1 MERTELPIAVFDS
14 GLGGISVLRALVQRL
29 PGEDFLYFGDSANAP
44 YGVRPVAE
52 VRRLTQDVIG
62 RLYDRGIK
70 AAVIACNTATSAAIG
85 PLRAAFPDIPVIGIE
100 PALKPAVAHHRR
112 VLVLATPLTLRE
124 EKFVALMHQCAGCA
138 EIVPLPCPE
147 LVEFVERGELDS
159 PALTAYLARQL
170 GPYAGRVDAAV
181 LGCTHFP
188 FARRAIRA
196 ALGGWLLAQLK
207 LMGVTFLILTAGFL
221 LLRTEYPLLFAL
233 LTTLIDA
240 LPVFGTGTVLIP
252 WALLEFL
259 HGNTACGVGFL
270 ILYAVAALTRQT
282 LEPRLVGQQIGLAPI
297 FTLLALYAGYK
308 TIGVPGMI
316 LFPICAVLFRQLW
329 DHSGL
334 QNS

>member
-196 ALGGWLLAQLK
+196 ALGGNVTLYDGSDGTARETLRQPRRRHAGKQPPVRAAAQPPAACPAP
-207 LMGVTFLILTAGFL
+207 GGLTAYAD
-221 LLRTEYPLLFAL
+221 RTHSLSAHRFKYVRRHAGARRDRPRPLAGRG
-233 LTTLIDA
+233 DHA
-240 LPVFGTGTVLIP
+240 AP
-252 WALLEFL
+252 A
-259 HGNTACGVGFL
+259 GVSR
-270 ILYAVAALTRQT
+270 ADRAHA
-282 LEPRLVGQQIGLAPI
+282 
-297 FTLLALYAGYK
+297 
-308 TIGVPGMI
+308 
-316 LFPICAVLFRQLW
+316 
-329 DHSGL
+329 
-334 QNS
+334 

>member
-14 GLGGISVLRALVQRL
+14 GLGGISVLRALVQRM

-44 YGVRPVAE
+44 YGVR
-52 VRRLTQDVIG
+52 Q
-62 RLYDRGIK
+62 

-124 EKFVALMHQCAGCA
+124 EKFAALMQQCAGCA
-138 EIVPLPCPE
+138 EITPLPCPE

-159 PALTAYLARQL
+159 PALTAYLAQQL

-196 ALGGWLLAQLK
+196 ALGGGVALYDGSDGTARETLRQLVRR
-207 LMGVTFLILTAGFL
+207 GWVRGGS
-221 LLRTEYPLLFAL
+221 R
-233 LTTLIDA
+233 
-240 LPVFGTGTVLIP
+240 GTV
-252 WALLEFL
+252 
-259 HGNTACGVGFL
+259 
-270 ILYAVAALTRQT
+270 T
-282 LEPRLVGQQIGLAPI
+282 LENSRPSELPLSRR
-297 FTLLALYAGYK
+297 LLAL
-308 TIGVPGMI
+308 P
-316 LFPICAVLFRQLW
+316 R
-329 DHSGL
+329 D
-334 QNS
+334 

>member
-124 EKFVALMHQCAGCA
+124 G
-138 EIVPLPCPE
+138 
-147 LVEFVERGELDS
+147 D
-159 PALTAYLARQL
+159 ALTLGLGSARCL
-170 GPYAGRVDAAV
+170 
-181 LGCTHFP
+181 
-188 FARRAIRA
+188 
-196 ALGGWLLAQLK
+196 LGGGCLLLGLLGGLDFLGAGLDHRGKLLADHGDV
-207 LMGVTFLILTAGFL
+207 GVLQG
-221 LLRTEYPLLFAL
+221 
-233 LTTLIDA
+233 
-240 LPVFGTGTVLIP
+240 GG
-252 WALLEFL
+252 
-259 HGNTACGVGFL
+259 
-270 ILYAVAALTRQT
+270 
-282 LEPRLVGQQIGLAPI
+282 
-297 FTLLALYAGYK
+297 
-308 TIGVPGMI
+308 
-316 LFPICAVLFRQLW
+316 
-329 DHSGL
+329 SGL
-334 QNS
+334 SGNLHFGEMTHQFFGGHAELFGQGGHTDFCHMTSPTLSGTLGA

>member
-138 EIVPLPCPE
+138 GCAEIVPLPCPE
-147 LVEFVERGELDS
+147 LVEFVERGEL
-159 PALTAYLARQL
+159 P
-170 GPYAGRVDAAV
+170 
-181 LGCTHFP
+181 HHE
-188 FARRAIRA
+188 
-196 ALGGWLLAQLK
+196 AQK
-207 LMGVTFLILTAGFL
+207 S
-221 LLRTEYPLLFAL
+221 
-233 LTTLIDA
+233 
-240 LPVFGTGTVLIP
+240 
-252 WALLEFL
+252 
-259 HGNTACGVGFL
+259 
-270 ILYAVAALTRQT
+270 TR
-282 LEPRLVGQQIGLAPI
+282 
-297 FTLLALYAGYK
+297 
-308 TIGVPGMI
+308 
-316 LFPICAVLFRQLW
+316 
-329 DHSGL
+329 
-334 QNS
+334 

>member
-85 PLRAAFPDIPVIGIE
+85 PLRAAFPDIPVIG
-100 PALKPAVAHHRR
+100 
-112 VLVLATPLTLRE
+112 
-124 EKFVALMHQCAGCA
+124 CA

-196 ALGGWLLAQLK
+196 ALGGNVTLYDGSDGTARETLRQLVRR
-207 LMGVTFLILTAGFL
+207 GWVRG
-221 LLRTEYPLLFAL
+221 
-233 LTTLIDA
+233 
-240 LPVFGTGTVLIP
+240 GS
-252 WALLEFL
+252 
-259 HGNTACGVGFL
+259 HG
-270 ILYAVAALTRQT
+270 AVT
-282 LEPRLVGQQIGLAPI
+282 LENSLPSELPLSRR
-297 FTLLALYAGYK
+297 LLAL
-308 TIGVPGMI
+308 P
-316 LFPICAVLFRQLW
+316 RE
-329 DHSGL
+329 D
-334 QNS
+334 